1 MEGFHYLIQEVV
13 RGGALV
19 GTKVARHCP
28 SISHLFFVDDSILF
42 WEATALGCHAI
53 EEILRNYEDASGQ
66 MVNRDKSSLFF
77 SPNTP
82 NVVKEGI
89 AGFLHIRC
97 ENRGGKYLGMPSIIG
112 KTKTEVFKYVYDRV
126 TKRLQNWRDSVLNLA
141 GKEVLLR
148 SVALTMPNYV
158 MQCFLLR
165 KRVCKDICSAVRK
178 FWWGSKE
185 GERKINWVSLE

>member
-1 MEGFHYLIQEVV
+1 
-13 RGGALV
+13 
-19 GTKVARHCP
+19 
-28 SISHLFFVDDSILF
+28 
-42 WEATALGCHAI
+42 
-53 EEILRNYEDASGQ
+53 

-126 TKRLQNWRDSVLNLA
+126 TKRSQNWRDSVLNLA

-185 GERKINWVSLE
+185 GERD